1 MLRANLK
8 NRTFDWMGERW
19 APLVD
24 PHHFLG
30 RSPFDIPWHLDKKKP
45 AVNVKKN
52 GELFEMQVALPGFAK
67 EDIEITVKDDILTIC
82 GEKKTVE
89 KEAESDFVIK
99 EFSTDSFERKFK
111 LGKGIGHEKIKAKY
125 ENGVLTLT
133 FIDVPTEEE
142 KWYKKVEVS

>member
-1 MLRANLK
+1 MLRPNLR
-8 NRTFDWMGERW
+8 NRTFDWMGESW
-19 APLVD
+19 GPLVD

-30 RSPFDIPWHLDKKKP
+30 RSPFDISWHLDKKKP

-52 GELFEMQVALPGFAK
+52 GELFEMQVAVPGFAK
-67 EDIEITVKDDILTIC
+67 EDIEITVKDDILTIR
-82 GEKKTVE
+82 GEKKTME
-89 KEAESDFVIK
+89 KETESDFVIK
-99 EFSTDSFERKFK
+99 GFSTDSFERKFK

-133 FIDVPTEEE
+133 FIDVPTEKE